1 MCAADR
7 QAEATSAGVL
17 FDVDGTLVD
26 TNYLHV
32 LAWWQ
37 AFRSQGHDVPMT
49 RLHRTVGQGSD
60 RFVDSIL
67 GRDDEKVRAAH
78 SDFYGPWKHRLVAF
92 DGAADLLRTTHKAGL
107 AVVLAT
113 SASAE
118 ECEHLTAAI
127 DADDAIDVTT
137 TKDDVDASK
146 PDPDIVTT
154 ALAKAGLDSAQAV
167 FVGDTVWDVEA
178 AGRAGLPCVCVLS
191 GGISADELRDAGA
204 VAIYRDV
211 RHLLDEFDSSPLARL
226 TNTGR

>member
-7 QAEATSAGVL
+7 RAGVL

-37 AFRSQGHDVPMT
+37 ALRTQGHDVPMT

-60 RFVDSIL
+60 RFVSTIL

-92 DGAADLLRTTHKAGL
+92 DGAAELLRTTHKAGL
-107 AVVLAT
+107 GVVLAT

-118 ECEHLTAAI
+118 EVEQLTAAI
-127 DADDAIDVTT
+127 DADDAVDVITS
-137 TKDDVDASK
+137 KDEVDSSK
-146 PDPDIVTT
+146 PDPDIVAT
-154 ALAKAGLDSAQAV
+154 ALNKAGLDPADAV

-211 RHLLDEFDSSPLARL
+211 RHLLEEFDSSPLGRL
-226 TNTGR
+226 TRSRG